1 MIQIQRDQLN
11 KNIETSVSTYV
22 SQLSAL
28 DQMMKLDEEII
39 QKKSALSTVSAS
51 QLENGK
57 ITTTVYLLQL
67 NDEMAARLNLKIHE
81 IKRISTWSNYN
92 ITMGLVNF

>member
-1 MIQIQRDQLN
+1 M
-11 KNIETSVSTYV
+11 STYV

-39 QKKSALSTVSAS
+39 QKKSALSAVSAS